1 MGTMVHGLG
10 EGEWCTWC
18 RERNAWGKTWI
29 LISWMSGNVVIEG
42 DLMGLQEGWGTMG
55 SYKTGE

>member
-1 MGTMVHGLG
+1 M
-10 EGEWCTWC
+10 
-18 RERNAWGKTWI
+18 GKTWI